1 MENKEKLEVLTST
14 TGWPLF
20 LVKASPPNAKIAR
33 ETPAANTLKLVD
45 EPAYGSGEPEQ
56 SQSVIEKVGLFI
68 KKSSFGVWPTPYQK
82 HLK

>member
-56 SQSVIEKVGLFI
+56 SQSVNQKLNLVT
-68 KKSSFGVWPTPYQK
+68 KKFNSSVWSTL
-82 HLK
+82 LKL

>member
-1 MENKEKLEVLTST
+1 MEVLTST

-20 LVKASPPNAKIAR
+20 LVKAAPPIANIAR
-33 ETPAANTLKLVD
+33 ETSAVNTLKLVD

-68 KKSSFGVWPTPYQK
+68 KKSILGVWPTPY
-82 HLK
+82 